1 MGEFSTENQEQAV
14 EFDREKAL
22 DQVIELYL
30 ADDKEFLND
39 EHDLEERVGAVYGML
54 LELDEDPDQI
64 LQDVGVLDKEDEDDE
79 V

>member
-1 MGEFSTENQEQAV
+1 MGEFSAENQEQAV

-22 DQVIELYL
+22 DQVIDLYL
-30 ADDKEFLND
+30 AEDKEFLSD

-54 LELDEDPDQI
+54 LELGEDPDQI
-64 LQDVGVLDKEDEDDE
+64 LADVGVLEKEDQDDE

>member
-1 MGEFSTENQEQAV
+1 MTELPTENQEQAV

-22 DQVIELYL
+22 DQVIDLYL
-30 ADDKEFLND
+30 GDDKEFLSD

-54 LELDEDPDQI
+54 LELGEDPDQI
-64 LQDVGVLDKEDEDDE
+64 LEDVGVLEKKDEEDE